1 MAQPAIFGSFLG
13 WKKYP
18 TPIMK
23 PLWPFAVGAVVT
35 YYAIGKA
42 ATAMMDSD
50 EFKNDPR
57 NPNFGKK
64 H

>member
-1 MAQPAIFGSFLG
+1 M
-13 WKKYP
+13 
-18 TPIMK
+18 IMIVIG
-23 PLWPFAVGAVVT
+23 L
-35 YYAIGKA
+35 YADMSNLYVA
-42 ATAMMDSD
+42 D